1 MIRLEQVL
9 IFHTRLIEIFG
20 GTEGIRSLELLKSAL
35 ARPFQTFDGKDLY
48 STPFQ
53 KAAAIAES
61 ITGNHPFVDGNKR
74 MGYVLM
80 RLLLN
85 QYDLD
90 LVSSE
95 DEKYEI
101 MIQLAEGKLS
111 FDELV
116 IWLEKNSVKK

>member
-1 MIRLEQVL
+1 MIQLEQVL
-9 IFHTRLIEIFG
+9 IFHARLIDIFG
-20 GTEGIRSLELLKSAL
+20 GTEGIRSMELLKSAL

-48 STPFQ
+48 KTPFQ

-61 ITGNHPFVDGNKR
+61 VTRNHPFVDGNKR

-85 QYDLD
+85 QGGLD
-90 LVSSE
+90 LEASE
-95 DEKYEI
+95 DEKYAV
-101 MIQLAEGKLS
+101 MIHLAEGKLG

-116 IWLEKNSVKK
+116 NWLEKNSFNR

>member
-35 ARPFQTFDGKDLY
+35 ARPFQTFDGEDLY
-48 STPFQ
+48 NTPFQ

-90 LVSSE
+90 IVSS
-95 DEKYEI
+95 
-101 MIQLAEGKLS
+101 
-111 FDELV
+111 
-116 IWLEKNSVKK
+116 